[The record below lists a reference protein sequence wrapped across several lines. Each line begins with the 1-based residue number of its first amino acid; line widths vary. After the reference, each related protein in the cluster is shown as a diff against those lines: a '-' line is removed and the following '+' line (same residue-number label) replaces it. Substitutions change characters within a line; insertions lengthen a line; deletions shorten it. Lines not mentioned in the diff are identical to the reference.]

1 MSKESEHLLRV
12 IGRFPLQPFPAGQW
26 VTMFESEIRTI
37 FNGEQGNWRVMSFLN
52 KELIF
57 AHNAAK
63 ITYVIGLLR
72 GLSMGWGNQL
82 QSLTEFPPL

>member
-1 MSKESEHLLRV
+1 
-12 IGRFPLQPFPAGQW
+12 
-26 VTMFESEIRTI
+26 MFESEIPI
-37 FNGEQGNWRVMSFLN
+37 FNSEQENWCVMSFFN

-57 AHNAAK
+57 AHYAAK

-82 QSLTEFPPL
+82 QSLTEFPLL